1 MEWFG
6 TTQYRGEPAQKEIKE
21 RFRTCGEVWCGGR
34 PEERQKKNAKKYVYV
49 FFFFVGETNKLVSL
63 YLLWI
68 HLA

>member
-6 TTQYRGEPAQKEIKE
+6 TTQYREESTQKEIKE

-34 PEERQKKNAKKYVYV
+34 PEERQKRKMQKNMFI
-49 FFFFVGETNKLVSL
+49 FFFGETNKLVSL